1 VICVAKHK
9 EPDKRK
15 ECEQMEAPVLEMRNI
30 RKEFPGV
37 LALDNAQLTVGQ
49 GEIMALIG
57 ENGSGKSTL
66 MKILTGVYHR
76 DGGEVLYDGKP
87 VVYAN
92 TRQALH
98 DGIAIIHQELTLIPQ
113 MTVYENIFL
122 GREPK
127 NKLGVID
134 KRYMRKKS
142 KELLEMLHMDM
153 DPNSVVSSLSIA
165 QQQMVEIAKV
175 LLYDARVIVLDEPT
189 DALPDEEVD
198 SLFAVLRDLKKKGK
212 TIIYISHRLEEIF
225 ELCDKVTV
233 MRDGLFIGERKV
245 SELTNDML
253 VEMMVGRALTDQFP
267 HVELPR
273 GEKIL
278 EVSHL
283 ESDLI
288 HDVSFEVYAGEI
300 LGIVGLVGA
309 GRTELAKT
317 LYGHFGHTGGKIMVK
332 GREVP
337 GGSIKKA
344 IQNGI
349 YYMTEDRKQNGLV
362 MLQDVRENMTLSSLG
377 KVSHLGRIRTRMEK
391 RLAEEYREKTNVK
404 TPSIYQLVR
413 NLSGGNQQ
421 KVILAKALLTAPE
434 VLILDEPTRGI
445 DVGAKKEI
453 YNLINGLKSEGKA
466 IIIISSEM
474 PEILGMSDRILVMND
489 GRIKGELSRDEAT
502 QEAIMRTILY

>member
-1 VICVAKHK
+1 M
-9 EPDKRK
+9 DT
-15 ECEQMEAPVLEMRNI
+15 PVLEMRNI

-37 LALDNAQLTVGQ
+37 LALDNAQLKVGQ

-76 DGGEVLYDGKP
+76 DGGEVLYNGKP

-127 NKLGVID
+127 NRFGAID
-134 KRYMRKKS
+134 KGYMRRKS
-142 KELLEMLHMDM
+142 RELLEKLHMDM
-153 DPNSVVSSLSIA
+153 DPNSTVGILSIA

-189 DALPDEEVD
+189 DALPDEEVA
-198 SLFAVLRDLKKKGK
+198 SLFAVLRELKAQGK

-233 MRDGLFIGERKV
+233 MRDGQFIGERAV
-245 SELTNDML
+245 SELNSDML

-267 HVELPR
+267 HVEVPR
-273 GEKIL
+273 GEKVL
-278 EVSHL
+278 EVAHL
-283 ESDLI
+283 ENEMV
-288 HDVSFEVYAGEI
+288 HDVSFDVYAGEI
-300 LGIVGLVGA
+300 VGIVGLVGA

-317 LYGHFGHTGGKIMVK
+317 LYGHFGHTGGRVSVR
-332 GREVP
+332 GREIP
-337 GGSIKKA
+337 GGSIKRA
-344 IQNGI
+344 IQGGV

-362 MLQDVRENMTLSSLG
+362 MLQDVRENMTLSSLK
-377 KVSHLGRIRTRMEK
+377 KVSRWGRIRTRQEK

-421 KVILAKALLTAPE
+421 KVILAKALLTTPE

-453 YNLINGLKSEGKA
+453 YHLVNGLKAEGKA
-466 IIIISSEM
+466 IVIISSEM

-489 GRIKGELSRDEAT
+489 GRIKGELSQAEAT
-502 QEAIMRTILY
+502 QESIMRTILYEKGC

>member
-1 VICVAKHK
+1 
-9 EPDKRK
+9 
-15 ECEQMEAPVLEMRNI
+15 MEGPVLEMRNI

-37 LALDNAQLTVGQ
+37 VALDNAQLTVEK

-76 DGGEVLYDGKP
+76 DSGEILYNGRP

-113 MTVYENIFL
+113 MMVYENIFL

-127 NKLGVID
+127 NKLGVIN
-134 KRYMRKKS
+134 KRYMREKS
-142 KELLEMLHMDM
+142 RELLKMLHMDM
-153 DPNSVVSSLSIA
+153 DPNSVVGTLSIA

-175 LLYDARVIVLDEPT
+175 MLYDAQVIVLDEPT

-198 SLFAVLRDLKKKGK
+198 SLFAVLRDLKKEGK

-233 MRDGLFIGERKV
+233 MRDGQFIGQRKV
-245 SELTNDML
+245 SEIDNDIL
-253 VEMMVGRALTDQFP
+253 VEMMVGRTLTDQFP
-267 HVELPR
+267 HVEIPR
-273 GEKIL
+273 GEKVL

-283 ESDLI
+283 ENELV
-288 HDVSFEVYAGEI
+288 HDISFDVYAGEI
-300 LGIVGLVGA
+300 VGIVGLVGA

-317 LYGHFGHTGGKIMVK
+317 LYGHFGHTGGSVKIK

-344 IQNGI
+344 IQGGI

-362 MLQDVRENMTLSSLG
+362 MLQDIRENMTLSSLG
-377 KVSHLGRIRTRMEK
+377 KVSYLGKIRTRMEK

-404 TPSIYQLVR
+404 TPSIYQMVR

-421 KVILAKALLTAPE
+421 KVILAKALLTTPN

-453 YNLINGLKSEGKA
+453 YNLINGLKTDGRA

-474 PEILGMSDRILVMND
+474 PEILGMSDRILVMNN
-489 GRIKGELSRDEAT
+489 GRIKGELSRAEAT
-502 QEAIMRTILY
+502 QEAIMRTILYEKGCSK